1 VTANDQIIYL
11 DNNAT
16 TQLDPAVVEAML
28 PFLTNSYG
36 NPSAGYRFGMQARK
50 AIDLGRERMA
60 ALLGCEPVEIVFTSS
75 GTEANNA
82 AINSA
87 VQFEPRG
94 KHIVTTVVEHS
105 AVLRPCQE
113 LEKRG
118 AEVTFLGVDQNG
130 EVDLA
135 EVEKAIRPNT
145 AIVSMMWANNETGV
159 LFSAEKIAEIC
170 REKHVL
176 FHTDAVQVAG
186 KFPIHLRD
194 SAINFL
200 SLSAHKFHGPKGVGV
215 LYVNKRSRFS
225 SSIIGGSQENARR
238 AGTEN
243 VAAIVAL
250 GKAAER
256 AAECLSD
263 EATQV
268 RAMRDRFENGI
279 LETVSGASVNGA
291 GTERLPN
298 TSNFSF
304 DGIESGAA
312 LMLLDRHNIC
322 CSAGSACRT
331 GSGEGSHVL
340 RAMHGNA
347 ERARNSLRFSFGR
360 FNSEVDVD
368 KGLEIIPQVIEKLR
382 RLNSPVVS
390 TR

>member
-16 TQLDPAVVEAML
+16 TQLDPAVVEDML
-28 PFLTNSYG
+28 PFLTNCYG
-36 NPSAGYRFGMQARK
+36 NPSAGYRFGMEVRK
-50 AIDLGRERMA
+50 AVDLGRARIA
-60 ALLGCEPVEIVFTSS
+60 ALLGCEPGEIVFTSS

-94 KHIVTTVVEHS
+94 KHIVTTAVEHS
-105 AVLRPCQE
+105 AILRPCQE

-118 AEVTFLGVDQNG
+118 AEVTFLGIDQNG
-130 EVDLA
+130 KIDLA

-145 AIVSMMWANNETGV
+145 AIVSIMWANNETGV
-159 LFSAEKIAEIC
+159 LFPVEKIAEIC
-170 REKHVL
+170 REKRVL

-186 KFPIHLRD
+186 KIVIRLRD

-200 SLSAHKFHGPKGVGV
+200 SLSAHKFHGPKGIGV

-225 SSIIGGSQENARR
+225 SSIIGGGQENARR

-243 VAAIVAL
+243 VASIVAL

-291 GTERLPN
+291 GMERLPN

-390 TR
+390 AR